1 MNVQDKVTLVK
12 YNLMPL
18 AIINGTLSYRED
30 TDQVVETETDV
41 PWDSSFMR
49 EVHGDEIYLQMRK
62 VFGSFFRIAQYDRK
76 IILLALIVLL
86 LTKGCT
92 GDSDTTQ
99 PILIDELAVYRAQ
112 SYYTELLWKYMETV
126 HGAEIA
132 TRTSQELVFY
142 FISWQTLSSKIRHN
156 IRQVLSQTDMD
167 DLLPLMKS
175 LLHLR

>member
-1 MNVQDKVTLVK
+1 
-12 YNLMPL
+12 MPL
-18 AIINGTLSYRED
+18 VIINGTLFYRED
-30 TDQVVETETDV
+30 TDQVVETESDV

-49 EVHGDEIYLQMRK
+49 EVHGDEIYLHMKK
-62 VFGSFFRIAQYDRK
+62 VFGSFVRIAQYDRK

-86 LTKGCT
+86 LTKDCT
-92 GDSDTTQ
+92 SDSNTTQ

-112 SYYTELLWKYMETV
+112 SYYMELLWKYMETV

-132 TRTSQELVFY
+132 TRMSQQLVFY
-142 FISWQTLSSKIRHN
+142 FISWKTLGTTMRQN

-175 LLHLR
+175 LLNLP